1 MPTPNEGI
9 TCSCVMSPGIS
20 ENLFTPTPTFHA
32 CFGRMSPSSN
42 VKSPGLP
49 SSAGIGF
56 HLMLALYA
64 AASWYEVEATAPF
77 GIGAGAPAF
86 GSSTAGAAVIIA
98 GAEVAA
104 GAAFESAGAVESVV
118 AFAAVSLSLVAAA
131 AALVSVFVESAAFAE
146 VSAFAAASA
155 FVSSPANAGA
165 AIKIPARNK
174 IAMRSADFMNSSK
187 YRCHD

>member
-1 MPTPNEGI
+1 
-9 TCSCVMSPGIS
+9 MSPGIS

-104 GAAFESAGAVESVV
+104 GAAFESAGAVETVV

-146 VSAFAAASA
+146 VSA